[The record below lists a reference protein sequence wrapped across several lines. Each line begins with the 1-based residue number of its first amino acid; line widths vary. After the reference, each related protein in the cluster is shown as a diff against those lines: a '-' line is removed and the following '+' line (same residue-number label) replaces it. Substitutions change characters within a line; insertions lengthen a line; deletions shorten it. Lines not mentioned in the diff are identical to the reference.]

1 MDDFLGKTYVLY
13 DSENFEDYLVYLG
26 LSYIARKV
34 AIRLNQSHILTKNED
49 GTYTFQFLSTMANSS
64 VTFNPG
70 EEFEEIKADGVKV
83 KALIVFE
90 GNKMI
95 HTQTADDGKVSRHE
109 REFFVDK
116 MIVITTADGL
126 DKTVKRY
133 YKVEQQ

>member
-1 MDDFLGKTYVLY
+1 MDEFLGKKYVLT

-34 AIRLNQSHILTKNED
+34 ALRLNQSHVLLKNED
-49 GTYTFQFLSTMANSS
+49 GTYTFQFLSTVANSS
-64 VTFNPG
+64 ITFKPG
-70 EEFEEIKADGVKV
+70 EEFEEVKADGVKV

-95 HTQTADDGKVSRHE
+95 HTQTAGNGKVSRHE
-109 REFFVDK
+109 REFYIDK
-116 MIVITTADGL
+116 MTVTTTADGL

-133 YKVEQQ
+133 YTVEH